1 MDGNDFYDYF
11 VHPLLQL
18 NNTKLAK
25 LADKT
30 LPADWFMTQKGRDDT
45 ADRIALVIHDDY
57 FNTGAADH
65 WGPRTFFDYWMDTI

>member
-18 NNTKLAK
+18 GDTKLAK

-30 LPADWFMTQKGRDDT
+30 LPANWFMTQNGRDDT
-45 ADRIALVIHDDY
+45 ADKIALVIHDDY